1 MNLDAEP
8 APIYVLGDFKLLSAE
23 HGWKMVGLNNK
34 IELGSWRVQGS
45 PFYADA
51 VTYEQS
57 FQVPYCENMG
67 YEVQLGKWNGTVSE
81 VLVNGV
87 SAGII
92 AFKPYTLDVSK
103 LIRPG
108 INQISVKVVGSNKNL
123 FGPFH
128 NESSIGFVTP
138 NLYKGTVNYP
148 AGKDYMQ
155 FDYGLYEPFLL
166 VSKSK

>member
-1 MNLDAEP
+1 
-8 APIYVLGDFKLLSAE
+8 
-23 HGWKMVGLNNK
+23 
-34 IELGSWRVQGS
+34 
-45 PFYADA
+45 
-51 VTYEQS
+51 
-57 FQVPYCENMG
+57 MG

-128 NESSIGFVTP
+128 NESIGFVTP

-166 VSKSK
+166 LSKSKCNH